1 MAPPEGFLFSIGG
14 MDVTAAGAAVG
25 ISGAVLIVA
34 LLSIGAVVAV
44 RKMTAMQMRRIS
56 DPRMPPR
63 TNRGVSLEKIGKLAR
78 SASDLVVDATGTR
91 KSYAELDELPGVAE
105 ISGVDPFGTGRNS
118 ATPLTKGRKHQ
129 MPPTQ
134 GRDKAVSFTQSLQTT
149 EL

>member
-44 RKMTAMQMRRIS
+44 RKMAAMQTRRIS

-63 TNRGVSLEKIGKLAR
+63 NRGVSLEKIGKLAR

-91 KSYAELDELPGVAE
+91 KSYSELDELSGVAE
-105 ISGVDPFGTGRNS
+105 VSGVDPFGTGRNS